1 MHEQIIMNIRLVIFA
16 AILLTACSKQ
26 TSKNEST
33 EDTVAN
39 AAEVVQEEKY
49 YIVES
54 ASQADIIDFVADG
67 SFTPLQVSKGR
78 PREIWKCKI
87 NARMER
93 LGMACQFKVHSEVW
107 EEGSS
112 ECKSQVTEEYTGHWT
127 VKAVING
134 RRANDWYYYTG
145 VNDKGDK
152 FVFRV
157 LTSFKKGNTEMRA
170 YPFVFKIS
178 NVEMKK
184 NKEV

>member
-1 MHEQIIMNIRLVIFA
+1 MNAKLVIFVTV
-16 AILLTACSKQ
+16 LLTACSEQ
-26 TSKNEST
+26 TSKNESI
-33 EDTVAN
+33 EDSIAN
-39 AAEVVQEEKY
+39 AVEVVQEEKY
-49 YIVES
+49 YTVGS

-67 SFTPLQVSKGR
+67 SFTPIQVTKGR
-78 PREIWKCKI
+78 PQEIWKCTI
-87 NARMER
+87 NVKMER
-93 LGMACQFKVHSEVW
+93 VGMVCRFKVHSEVW
-107 EEGSS
+107 EKGANM
-112 ECKSQVTEEYTGHWT
+112 CKSQVTEEYNGHWS

-170 YPFVFKIS
+170 YPFDLKIS